1 MTRPLANSLP
11 CWLEFLAVFFLGLLV
26 RIALIQVHPAIYG
39 GDTVAR
45 IMNADRVLLAYQLPL
60 LQLLIY
66 LVNLVSGDPL
76 LIRYLM
82 SMIGALS
89 GAAFYL
95 LSGSLLDRP
104 TARLASL
111 FFVFNPFLLV
121 HSIVPYQEIL
131 MLLFLCLGLY
141 CVLGNRGSSSLSRRA
156 LARRSMASIPPWIRG
171 DFRGVHEI
179 EGHSNLHLTPF
190 SSKEG
195 ERGLQ
200 PNIGWASLFL
210 GLACLTRY
218 EAWVI
223 TAAAGVYYARTRL
236 SSRSLLSYPQLMVK
250 TMALFGWAPL
260 LWMLLHRGVS
270 PQGTYVLEG
279 PATWSRLWRIPY
291 VTTMTLVHAGPIVC
305 VLAILGLWSFRR
317 QLLLKNPGIQM
328 VLSAAVLL
336 MLSLVFSAHGV
347 APDPQRYV
355 TDREAHWF
363 VLIPFWAAALGLSE
377 FKTRRIVR
385 TEASPSKPEAALTI
399 RIAIYYL
406 TLFLVVLW
414 GMVQTDRYIKR
425 LLTDQNLNLDY
436 AVAQYLERNLPQ
448 GSKALVFAKPL
459 PPSATQEYFDKV
471 YLQGGAEAL
480 DVAHRRL
487 AELNSG
493 PLDYSRVVINTRR
506 GRDQVLDASKLIV
519 TDAEVERFLS
529 QNHVRLA
536 AVFSNY
542 PAQEVNTHHL
552 LDYVRQRGK
561 PQVTLEERG
570 LQVSILEVR
579 F

>member
-1 MTRPLANSLP
+1 MTQRRANALP
-11 CWLEFLAVFFLGLLV
+11 FRFELLAVLLAGLLV
-26 RIALIQVHPAIYG
+26 RIAFIHMHPAIYG
-39 GDTVAR
+39 GDAVAR
-45 IMNADRVLLAYQLPL
+45 LMNADRILLAYQLPL

-66 LVNLVSGDPL
+66 CTNLVSSNPL

-82 SMIGALS
+82 SLIGAFA

-95 LSGSLLDRP
+95 FSTTLLDRP
-104 TARLASL
+104 AARLASL
-111 FFVFNPFLLV
+111 FFVFCPFLLV

-141 CVLGNRGSSSLSRRA
+141 WMLKRTSV
-156 LARRSMASIPPWIRG
+156 PPWTRG
-171 DFRGVHEI
+171 GFKGVHEI
-179 EGHSNLHLTPF
+179 EGHTNPLLSPSL
-190 SSKEG
+190 SKEG
-195 ERGLQ
+195 EPGFQ
-200 PNIGWASLFL
+200 PNTGWASLFL

-223 TAAAGVYYARTRL
+223 TAAAGFYYVRTRL
-236 SSRSLLSYPQLMVK
+236 NGRSPLSYSRLAAK
-250 TMALFGWAPL
+250 TIILFGWAPL
-260 LWMLLHRGVS
+260 LWMLVHRGVS

-279 PATWSRLWRIPY
+279 PVAWSRLWRIPY
-291 VTTMTLVHAGPIVC
+291 VTTMTLIHAGPIVC

-317 QLLLKNPGIQM
+317 RSLLKNPGIQM
-328 VLSAAVLL
+328 VLSAAALL
-336 MLSLVFSAHGV
+336 LLSLVFSAHGV

-363 VLIPFWAAALGLSE
+363 VLFPFWAAALWLSE
-377 FKTRRIVR
+377 FKTPRIAWAQ
-385 TEASPSKPEAALTI
+385 TSSSKPEAALTMQ
-399 RIAIYYL
+399 IAIYFL
-406 TLFLVVLW
+406 TLALAVFW
-414 GMVQTDRYIKR
+414 GMIQTDRYIKR

-436 AVAQYLERNLPQ
+436 AVAQHLERNLPH

-480 DVAHRRL
+480 NVARRQL
-487 AELNSG
+487 AELNVG
-493 PLDYSRVVINTRR
+493 PLDYSRVVVNTRC
-506 GRDQVLDASKLIV
+506 GRNQILDASKLIV
-519 TDAEVERFLS
+519 TDAEAERFLS
-529 QNHVRLA
+529 QNQVRLA

-542 PAQEVNTHHL
+542 PAQEVNKHDL

-561 PQVTLEERG
+561 PLVTLEERG
-570 LQVSILEVR
+570 LHVSILEVR